1 MENRIIWDSSRQ
13 RYRGW
18 IGGAV
23 WWYWP
28 FILLWEW
35 PRNWVM
41 NHVIDLRYYLEI
53 RKSKQETMIHDHEEI
68 CPRCGEILAGKEELE
83 RHIEKEH
90 GQ

>member
-1 MENRIIWDSSRQ
+1 
-13 RYRGW
+13 
-18 IGGAV
+18 
-23 WWYWP
+23 
-28 FILLWEW
+28 
-35 PRNWVM
+35 M